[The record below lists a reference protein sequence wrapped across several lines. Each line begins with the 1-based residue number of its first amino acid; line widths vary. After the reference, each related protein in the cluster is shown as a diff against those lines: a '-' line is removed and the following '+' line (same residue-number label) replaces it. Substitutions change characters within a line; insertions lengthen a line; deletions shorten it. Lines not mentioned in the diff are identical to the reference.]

1 VVGKDE
7 SPYLSVAVAIYDV
20 AMKSVFLSIALIFI
34 AASAYAAGAWTGLVE
49 YVVDGDTLHVRPIG
63 GGPLR
68 HVRLEGLDAPEICQP
83 WGPQARQA
91 LAQHVLHHRVQVQS
105 RAQDGYGRLVA
116 RVRVK
121 GVDAGARMVAQG
133 NAWSYRWHARQGRYD
148 RQEVAARVQGRGL
161 FASGNAEKP
170 GDFRRR
176 HGSCYPGR

>member
-1 VVGKDE
+1 MIPSILVWL
-7 SPYLSVAVAIYDV
+7 PAFYDV
-20 AMKSVFLSIALIFI
+20 AMKSVYLLAALVFI
-34 AASAYAAGAWTGLVE
+34 ATSAYAAGAWTGLVE

-68 HVRLEGLDAPEICQP
+68 RVRLEGLDAPEICQP

-105 RAQDGYGRLVA
+105 RAQDDYGRLVA
-116 RVRVK
+116 RVRVE
-121 GVDAGARMVAQG
+121 GVDIGAWMVTQG
-133 NAWSYRWHARQGRYD
+133 NAWSYRWQARKGRYD
-148 RQEVAARVQGRGL
+148 RQEGAARVQARGL
-161 FASGNAEKP
+161 FASGNAERP

>member
-1 VVGKDE
+1 MVGEEE
-7 SPYLSVAVAIYDV
+7 SPYLSVAVAIYDA

-34 AASAYAAGAWTGLVE
+34 AASAYAAGDWSGFVE

-63 GGPLR
+63 GGSLR

-91 LAQHVLHHRVQVQS
+91 LAQVALHHRVQVQS
-105 RAQDGYGRLVA
+105 RAEDDYRRLVA

-121 GVDAGARMVAQG
+121 GADVGAWMVTQG
-133 NAWSYRWHARQGRYD
+133 NAWSYRWHARKGRYD
-148 RQEVAARVQGRGL
+148 RQEVAARAQARGL

-176 HGSCYPGR
+176 HGSCYPGW